1 MKNIFK
7 HSSIILLCFLLLV
20 SNSCKK
26 LSAYDMPS
34 NSSIYE
40 NLSKDAFNFS
50 VFKSLIDKTK
60 LNDLLNSGSYTL
72 FAPTNVAFNMAGYSG
87 EVLNNMSMDSM
98 VLLVK
103 NHIVEG
109 VENISMLADGQ
120 ELTTLSGNK
129 ILIQKSG
136 DAVYVDGGDITNP
149 DESATNGV
157 VHVINKLLVAR
168 SSIYDR
174 IASYISTY
182 TNNSFNL
189 LLAAI
194 DRASQG
200 SVDIKQLLS
209 STTVSYTFFAPNDG
223 AFKDGGYA
231 NVAAVNAADPED
243 LIKLLEN
250 QLVKGRILTTDFD
263 TTNSK
268 PLNSINNNII
278 YGDRIKQSNQY
289 TYFYSNGIS
298 VSGGYA
304 NMFAG
309 EGVVNVVYRFLPVP
323 IAMNSLIRIQ
333 SDTSL
338 TFFNAAVIRATE
350 AGKFNFVKML
360 SDPGSSY
367 TVFAINNNGFRA
379 IGDTDIT
386 MVSTA
391 DPNVLSDMLAFHF
404 ANKRLN
410 NINYANNTGMP
421 TLYIYPN
428 TPPPNVASINMFISP
443 SLGFQVKGQSNILTY
458 NVLTGNVVT
467 TNGLLNIIDGVL
479 TP

>member
-7 HSSIILLCFLLLV
+7 HCSIVLLCFLLLV

-26 LSAYDMPS
+26 LSAYDIPS
-34 NSSIYE
+34 NASIYQ
-40 NLSKDAFNFS
+40 NLTNDAFNFS

-60 LNDLLNSGSYTL
+60 LNDLLSNGSYTV
-72 FAPTNVAFNMAGYSG
+72 FAPTNVAFNTAGYTG
-87 EVLNNMSMDSM
+87 DVLKNMSMDSM

-109 VENISMLADGQ
+109 VKNINMLVDRQ
-120 ELTTLSGNK
+120 ELTTLSGNR

-136 DAVYVDGGDITNP
+136 VDVYVDGGDITNP
-149 DESATNGV
+149 NESATNGV

-168 SSIYDR
+168 SSVYDR
-174 IASYISTY
+174 ITNYISPY
-182 TNNSFNL
+182 TDNSFNL

-200 SVDIKQLLS
+200 SVNIKQLLS
-209 STTVSYTFFAPNDG
+209 STTDPYTFFAPNDA

-231 NVAAVNAADPED
+231 SIAVVNAANPED

-250 QLVKGRILTTDFD
+250 QLVKGKILTTDFD
-263 TTNSK
+263 TSNGK

-278 YGDRIKQSNQY
+278 YGDRIKKSNQY

-309 EGVVNVVYRFLPVP
+309 AGVVNVVYRFLPVP
-323 IAMNSLIRIQ
+323 IPMTSLARIQ

-338 TFFNAAVIRATE
+338 TFFNATTVKATQ

-360 SDPGSSY
+360 SDPLSSY

-379 IGDTDIT
+379 MGYKDIT
-386 MVSTA
+386 AVNST

-410 NINYANNTGMP
+410 NINFANNTGLP

-428 TPPPNVASINMFISP
+428 TTPPTVASINMYISP
-443 SLGFQVKGQSNILTY
+443 GLGFQVKGQSNMLTY
-458 NVLTGNVVT
+458 NVLTGNIVT
-467 TNGLLNIIDGVL
+467 TNGLLNIIGGVL